1 MPRTILGVMLAHGE
15 LTAVHLRGGWKGA
28 TVTRVEHIT
37 TPSGA
42 ADELG
47 AAVLTADLPRAD
59 ATIAGLPSERAFCRM
74 VELPF
79 ADRAKV
85 VRAAP
90 LEAEETLPLPLEQL
104 VYDVQVLGKGPGG
117 TQAFLAAAGT
127 EAVADLI
134 SELETCG
141 LRPQGIDVAALGL
154 SAVVRHA
161 APAEQ
166 WVAALDLGDDLHQA
180 LLLGP
185 GGPRAFHALSG
196 ASSGAELLGSLSGLL
211 GAWSERFAPP
221 AVLFLSGAAALE
233 QDLDHWNQR
242 LGLPVQLLPL
252 PADVAA
258 APVGDDLPW
267 PAWAI
272 PLGLALKE
280 GYAKGASTINLLQGS
295 FAPTRESG
303 PWRRTALTAA
313 VYLTLLAGLW
323 GAGMWNRVSLKE
335 ARYETLKTAI
345 RTTFQQVLPGVR
357 AQLELE
363 QMRNRVR
370 ELEERAESLG
380 SLVDREMS
388 PLSILRE
395 ISARIPAELEVEFR
409 DFTVEE
415 GRVRIEG
422 ITTSFDA
429 IDKIKADLVQY
440 PRFATVAVSD
450 AKAGVE
456 RDKVLFKLTITL
468 GKEG

>member
-1 MPRTILGVMLAHGE
+1 MPRTILGVVLARGE
-15 LTAVHLRGGWKGA
+15 FTAVHLRGGWKGA
-28 TVTRVEHIT
+28 TVTRVEQIT
-37 TPSGA
+37 THFGA
-42 ADELG
+42 VDELG
-47 AAVLTADLPRAD
+47 SAVLAADLPRAD
-59 ATIAGLPSERAFCRM
+59 AVISGLASDRAFSRI

-79 ADRAKV
+79 SDRAKV

-90 LEAEETLPLPLEQL
+90 LEAEETLPLPLEQS
-104 VYDVQVLGKGPGG
+104 VYDVQVLGKTPGG
-117 TQAFLAAAGT
+117 AQAFLAAAGT
-127 EAVADLI
+127 QAVAELIGDL
-134 SELETCG
+134 EACG

-161 APAEQ
+161 APAEP
-166 WVAALDLGDDLHQA
+166 WVAALDLGHDLHQA

-196 ASSGAELLGSLSGLL
+196 VDSGAELLAELGGVL
-211 GAWSERFAPP
+211 GAWGERFAPP
-221 AVLFLSGAAALE
+221 AVLYLSGAAALE
-233 QDLDHWNQR
+233 QDLDAWNQH

-252 PADVAA
+252 PTNVVTTSADGGLA
-258 APVGDDLPW
+258 W

-280 GYAKGASTINLLQGS
+280 GYAKGASTINLLQGP

-303 PWRRTALTAA
+303 PWHRKAVTAGI
-313 VYLTLLAGLW
+313 YLTLLASLW
-323 GAGMWNRVSLKE
+323 GAAMWSQVAQKE
-335 ARYETLKTAI
+335 AQYETLKTTV

-363 QMRNRVR
+363 QMRNQVR

-380 SLVDREMS
+380 SLVDRELS

-409 DFTVEE
+409 DLTVEE

-429 IDKIKADLVQY
+429 IDKIKADLVEY
-440 PRFATVAVSD
+440 PRFATVVVSD

-468 GKEG
+468 GREG

>member
-1 MPRTILGVMLAHGE
+1 MPRTILGVVLARGE

-37 TPSGA
+37 TPSGSTE
-42 ADELG
+42 ELG

-59 ATIAGLPSERAFCRM
+59 ALIAGLPSDQAFSRI

-79 ADRAKV
+79 SDRAKV

-104 VYDVQVLGKGPGG
+104 VYDVQVLGKSPGG
-117 TQAFLAAAGT
+117 TQAFLAAAGAQAVT
-127 EAVADLI
+127 ELI
-134 SELETCG
+134 GDLETCG
-141 LRPQGIDVAALGL
+141 LRPQGIDVAALGM

-161 APAEQ
+161 APAEP
-166 WVAALDLGDDLHQA
+166 WVAALDLGSDLHQA

-196 ASSGAELLGSLSGLL
+196 ASSSAELLGELGGVL
-211 GAWSERFAPP
+211 GAWCERFTPP
-221 AVLFLSGAAALE
+221 AVLYLSGAAALE
-233 QDLDHWNQR
+233 QDLDAWNQR

-252 PADVAA
+252 PANVVTASA
-258 APVGDDLPW
+258 GSDLPW
-267 PAWAI
+267 PTWAI

-295 FAPTRESG
+295 FAPARESG
-303 PWRRTALTAA
+303 PWRRKAATAA
-313 VYLTLLAGLW
+313 VYLTLLGGLW
-323 GAGMWNRVSLKE
+323 AAAMWNRVAQKE
-335 ARYETLKTAI
+335 TQYETLKTAI

-357 AQLELE
+357 AQLELD
-363 QMRNRVR
+363 QMRNQVR

-380 SLVDREMS
+380 SLVDREVS
-388 PLSILRE
+388 PLSMLRE
-395 ISARIPAELEVEFR
+395 ISARIPEELEVEFR

-422 ITTSFDA
+422 STTSFDA
-429 IDKIKADLVQY
+429 IDKIKADLIQY
-440 PRFATVAVSD
+440 PRFATVVVSD

-468 GKEG
+468 GREG